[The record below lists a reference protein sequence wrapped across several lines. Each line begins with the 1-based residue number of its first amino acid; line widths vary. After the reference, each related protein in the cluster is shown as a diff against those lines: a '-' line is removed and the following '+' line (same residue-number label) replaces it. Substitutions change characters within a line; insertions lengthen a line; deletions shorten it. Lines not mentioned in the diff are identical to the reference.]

1 MSDGARA
8 RPSRLVTRLPL
19 SAELRRER
27 RRALTSGCGGA
38 KLSVEGIMLAE
49 CLQGR
54 RDRVADELERRAAMT
69 QSTEAPTGGRR
80 RRLGAFVDEVIG
92 ALKHGNG
99 GAAPAATEPFND
111 EAAQA
116 RERELVLRYLIE
128 QIEQRRLEA
137 SPGETVAIARWAAEA
152 NGRRLDE
159 QNRRLCALLDQMRD
173 SAALFGQDG
182 RILYCNRRAIQGL
195 RDAMGVPRG
204 QIIGRTPVELG
215 VPGEIVIGR
224 PISELESLA
233 RAHESFEML
242 AWGHAMEGQLDA
254 IYRADGTVTAIA
266 LTVRDVHQRK
276 LTQTRLDLLSKLSA
290 LSGMLE
296 CDEAAEALVQ
306 VPLPELA
313 DWCAIT
319 FIEDGKRIGRT
330 FLANR
335 DPSKARVRDAI
346 MRDLPTWERHPLW
359 QGMLTTGFQ
368 LLTEVNDDLL
378 RRLASSEQQYRLL
391 AQIGVQSLMVVPLV
405 SRGKI
410 AGIMTFAYTSDSNRR
425 YGRDDPPLAEEI
437 ALHAAHRFEN
447 ARLMKQL
454 RSSEARFRIALA
466 GARTAV
472 YEQDRA
478 LRYVWYYNPLV
489 PTDLLGKTDEQ
500 QVPAEEA
507 AVLMK
512 AKRRV
517 LEEGEPLHTEMD
529 FTLGQGPGHGGD
541 GVERRHVRETI
552 EPLRDHSGRVVGVI
566 GATTD
571 ITEQQRTNQQL
582 AEELDFH
589 ERMMGVLGHDLR
601 NPLNAVMLTADLLL
615 RGRELTPAG
624 EVHVRRLRRAA
635 GRMEELIETL
645 LDFTRARFMGKL
657 PVSREPADLGEIT
670 RTAVNELRVAW
681 PGRRITVDVHGDPRG
696 EWDRARLLQT
706 ISNLVTNAI
715 CYGDDG
721 VVAVTIEGEEREVV
735 LKVHND
741 GPPISRAL
749 RPVLFEP
756 FRRGVPAD
764 RSPRG
769 LGLGLYI
776 VRQIV
781 LAHDGSIDL
790 ASGEQVGTTFTVHL
804 PRHPA
809 ADAASPA
816 A

>member
-1 MSDGARA
+1 
-8 RPSRLVTRLPL
+8 
-19 SAELRRER
+19 
-27 RRALTSGCGGA
+27 
-38 KLSVEGIMLAE
+38 MLAD
-49 CLQGR
+49 CLEGR
-54 RDRVADELERRAAMT
+54 RDRVTDELERRAVMT
-69 QSTEAPTGGRR
+69 QSTEVPTGGRR
-80 RRLGAFVDEVIG
+80 RRLGALVDDVIG
-92 ALKHGNG
+92 ALKHGG
-99 GAAPAATEPFND
+99 GSRALASTEPFTD
-111 EAAQA
+111 HAAED

-128 QIEQRRLEA
+128 QIERRRLVA
-137 SPGETVAIARWAAEA
+137 SPSETVTIVRWAAEA

-159 QNRRLCALLDQMRD
+159 QNRRLCGLLDQMRD
-173 SAALFGQDG
+173 SAALFGRDG

-204 QIIGRTPVELG
+204 QIIGRTPAELG

-224 PISELESLA
+224 PIAELESLA

-254 IYRADGTVTAIA
+254 IYRSDGAVAAIA

-296 CDEAAEALVQ
+296 CEEAAEALVQ
-306 VPLPELA
+306 MPIPELA
-313 DWCAIT
+313 DWCAVT
-319 FIEDGKRIGRT
+319 FIEGGERVGRT
-330 FLANR
+330 FLAAR
-335 DPSKARVRDAI
+335 DPSKAPVRDAI
-346 MRDLPTWERHPLW
+346 MRDLPTWDRHPLW
-359 QGMLTTGFQ
+359 QGRLTTGFQ

-405 SRGKI
+405 SRGQI

-437 ALHAAHRFEN
+437 ALHAAHRLEN
-447 ARLMKQL
+447 ARLMKEL

-500 QVPAEEA
+500 QIPAAEA
-507 AVLMK
+507 AVLMQ

-517 LEEGEPLHTEMD
+517 LEEGEALHTEMD
-529 FTLGQGPGHGGD
+529 FTLGPGDGHGA
-541 GVERRHVRETI
+541 ERRHVRETI
-552 EPLRDHSGRVVGVI
+552 EPLRDHSGKVVGVI

-589 ERMMGVLGHDLR
+589 ERMMGILGHDLR

-615 RGRELTPAG
+615 RGQELTAAG
-624 EVHVRRLRRAA
+624 KDQVRRVRRAA
-635 GRMEELIETL
+635 DRMEELIETL

-657 PVSREPADLGEIT
+657 PVSREPVDLGEIA
-670 RTAVNELRVAW
+670 RSAVDELRAAW
-681 PGRRITVDVHGDPRG
+681 PGHAITLEVRGDPRG

-715 CYGDDG
+715 CYGNG
-721 VVAVTIEGEEREVV
+721 GAVAVTIEGDEGSVA

-741 GPPISRAL
+741 GPPISCQFRSM
-749 RPVLFEP
+749 LFEP
-756 FRRGVPAD
+756 FRRGVPPD

-781 LAHDGSIDL
+781 LAHDGTIDV
-790 ASGEQVGTTFTVHL
+790 ASSEREGTTFTVNL
-804 PRHPA
+804 PRHPP
-809 ADAASPA
+809 PA
-816 A
+816 AEPAAA